1 MATNLL
7 HKAKGFWGWFI
18 KKSPAFIVLT
28 SFTIV
33 SVFGLGVGG
42 TLAATGVIP
51 NPFASSTSDESSP
64 EELEGSW
71 DPRQLPL
78 GDGTLP
84 SDVGEWGSM
93 GCVRSVDDEVDEEL
107 DCPDVLVQS
116 DELGRRQ
123 NVLIQSG
130 WTGVLYNFA
139 GTGFYGYTLIDATVR
154 GDLTLKLEINGRP
167 AGHATIH
174 DCKPNEPRGNCN
186 SMLNIPLN
194 QRDFWVTYFG
204 VCQAGG
210 DTYVVEASG
219 AGYYFRESGT
229 VPPEAFNCPTAKS
242 TPSASPTASPP
253 STPNAPSPEL
263 QASDSWIS
271 WTGIE
276 SSREGSNGE
285 NGNWGSTS
293 PTITDGTL
301 EVLVDAAFDEDTKI
315 LLGANCSYL
324 LNGAMRLGCAPALP
338 STVFASSGEWSGYI
352 PFQINI
358 RNVGIEKPESLTI
371 YLSIQDSRGLRNVE
385 VNFNFG
391 PWGPYSP
398 EG

>member
-1 MATNLL
+1 
-7 HKAKGFWGWFI
+7 
-18 KKSPAFIVLT
+18 
-28 SFTIV
+28 
-33 SVFGLGVGG
+33 
-42 TLAATGVIP
+42 
-51 NPFASSTSDESSP
+51 
-64 EELEGSW
+64 
-71 DPRQLPL
+71 
-78 GDGTLP
+78 
-84 SDVGEWGSM
+84 
-93 GCVRSVDDEVDEEL
+93 
-107 DCPDVLVQS
+107 
-116 DELGRRQ
+116 
-123 NVLIQSG
+123 
-130 WTGVLYNFA
+130 
-139 GTGFYGYTLIDATVR
+139 
-154 GDLTLKLEINGRP
+154 
-167 AGHATIH
+167 
-174 DCKPNEPRGNCN
+174 
-186 SMLNIPLN
+186 MLNIPLN

-229 VPPEAFNCPTAKS
+229 VPPEAFNCPPAES

-253 STPNAPSPEL
+253 STPNAPAPEL

-271 WTGIE
+271 WTGID

-285 NGNWGSTS
+285 NGSWGFTS
-293 PTITDGTL
+293 STITDGTL
-301 EVLVDAAFDEDTKI
+301 EVLVDATFDEDTTI

-338 STVFASSGEWSGYI
+338 STVFAHASEWSGYI

-385 VNFNFG
+385 VNINFG